1 MHSTVVPHVI
11 GLLTVLAQHR
21 LLAVTGP
28 FTWNEVKGPPLLVA
42 KHRPPMSNA
51 FIPHSLALCLNAFF
65 LPWGVC
71 AESASESSVM

>member
-11 GLLTVLAQHR
+11 TVLAQHR
-21 LLAVTGP
+21 LFAVTGP
-28 FTWNEVKGPPLLVA
+28 FTWNEVKRPPLLA

-65 LPWGVC
+65 YLG
-71 AESASESSVM
+71 ASALKAPLNHL